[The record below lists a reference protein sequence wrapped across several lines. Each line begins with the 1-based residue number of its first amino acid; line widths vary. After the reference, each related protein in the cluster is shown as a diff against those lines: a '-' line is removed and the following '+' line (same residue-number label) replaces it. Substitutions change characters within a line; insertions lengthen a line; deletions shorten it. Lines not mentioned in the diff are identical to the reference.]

1 MSEVPMAGVIQPTT
15 TVNAPYGAS
24 VGNIQAFQTAMSAA
38 ESGGGTPSPESPA
51 FRAIST
57 NLEKLNL
64 DAQAIASHVTDIQSK
79 GGNMTPGDMLMM
91 TVKCSEFAFNCQ
103 LTSNVASRASDGVQQ
118 MFKQQS

>member
-1 MSEVPMAGVIQPTT
+1 MSEVAMAGIIQPAT

-24 VGNIQAFQTAMSAA
+24 VSNVEAFQTAMNVA
-38 ESGGGTPSPESPA
+38 ESGGGIASPDSPA
-51 FRAIST
+51 LQAIST
-57 NLEKLNL
+57 TLGKLNL
-64 DAQAIASHVTDIQSK
+64 DAQAIASQVANIQSK

-103 LTSNVASRASDGVQQ
+103 LTSNVASRTSDGVQQ